1 MLAAYGVDV
10 LDPGVSLRRV
20 HVLLERLPPA
30 ARVQGEHWSTEAEL
44 LAHVLDALRDL
55 TWITSTAYG
64 GKSPQP
70 KPVQRPPLR
79 ERVEQLAP
87 AGHAAPQISAH
98 ELAAQGGTVKTASW
112 AEAGMLMAGMPG
124 VRVNDG

>member
-10 LDPGVSLRRV
+10 LDPAVSLRRV

-44 LAHVLDALRDL
+44 LAHLIDAVQDL
-55 TWITSTAYG
+55 TWVTSTAYG
-64 GKSPQP
+64 GKSPHP
-70 KPVQRPPLR
+70 KPVKRPPLR
-79 ERVEQLAP
+79 ARDELPP
-87 AGHAAPQISAH
+87 AGQVPAASAH
-98 ELAAQGGTVKTASW
+98 ELAASGAKVKTASW